1 MIIPVCTECRHGGEK
16 EGRSHCQKEA
26 VYSYLTRCI
35 QLKALE
41 YYLEREGIDEQKP
54 LAV

>member
-1 MIIPVCTECRHGGEK
+1 MIIPVCNECRHGAEK

-41 YYLEREGIDEQKP
+41 YYLEKEGIDTDRSM
-54 LAV
+54 AV

>member
-1 MIIPVCTECRHGGEK
+1 MIIPVCTKCRFGGEK
-16 EGRSHCQKEA
+16 EGRSHCGKEA
-26 VYSYLTRCI
+26 IYSYLTRCI

-41 YYLEREGIDEQKP
+41 YYLEREGIPDQDS